1 MMMLRIILNIA
12 SDDTGSQRGPS
23 LSAIKPPQR
32 GEESLEFLVIRGRRN
47 PLCDSEPDRCRSSD
61 RGRSLASWDVFAGR
75 AHVACRGAARGGA
88 RVATAVHRC
97 APREGGSVFGIE

>member
-32 GEESLEFLVIRGRRN
+32 GEESLGF
-47 PLCDSEPDRCRSSD
+47 PLQGS
-61 RGRSLASWDVFAGR
+61 AG
-75 AHVACRGAARGGA
+75 GAARGGA